1 MVEYNYRT
9 LLTEKKDRI
18 LTITLNRPE
27 VLNAVGDGMHDELE
41 DIFDKVG
48 RDHEVAAVVLT
59 GAGRGFCSG
68 GDISSMEGRSGISE
82 RDAGI
87 GIVLQSKGRPRTQG
101 LSILHNLLD

>member
-1 MVEYNYRT
+1 MADYNYRT

-41 DIFDKVG
+41 DIFN
-48 RDHEVAAVVLT
+48 DHEVVSVVLT

-68 GDISSMEGRSGISE
+68 GDISSMESQWHFREGRRHRHRLAEQRLPAYSGTVNS
-82 RDAGI
+82 A
-87 GIVLQSKGRPRTQG
+87 
-101 LSILHNLLD
+101 